1 MKDHHSGAGAPPDAD
16 GVRRFLF
23 EGAAV
28 RGEIVRLHH
37 SVKEIL
43 AQHFYPAPVA
53 ALLGEMLAAS
63 VLLSSTIKFSGTLSL
78 QAKSNGPVGLIFAEC
93 SDDGRVRG
101 FARVADEAIG
111 EGISSL
117 LRQGTLA
124 ITITPDTGQRYQGI
138 VPLDAD
144 TLGACLE
151 HYFRQS
157 EQLATA
163 VWLACDGDT
172 SAGLLLQT
180 LPEAAR
186 HLPEPD
192 RHWEHLQ
199 QLAAT
204 LRADE
209 LLRDPFEH
217 LLYKLFHD
225 ERVRLHAPRAVRFGC
240 RCSAA
245 RAAATLKALGV
256 AEARSIIEER
266 GTILIH
272 CEFCQ
277 QEYRFDTAE
286 VERLFETPSEGTV
299 H

>member
-1 MKDHHSGAGAPPDAD
+1 MSEHRAGAGTSTDAD
-16 GVRRFLF
+16 SVRRFVF
-23 EGAAV
+23 EEAAV
-28 RGEIVRLHH
+28 RGEIVRLDR
-37 SVKEIL
+37 SIKEIL
-43 AQHFYPAPVA
+43 AQHFYPPPVA

-78 QAKSNGPVGLIFAEC
+78 QAKSSGPVGLIFAEC
-93 SDDGRVRG
+93 SHDARVRG
-101 FARVADEAIG
+101 FARVANAAMGD
-111 EGISSL
+111 GISGL

-124 ITITPDTGQRYQGI
+124 ITITPDSGQRYQGI

-163 VWLACDGDT
+163 VWLACDGSQ

-180 LPEAAR
+180 LPAAAR
-186 HLPEPD
+186 DLPEQT
-192 RHWEHLQ
+192 RHWEHLHH
-199 QLAAT
+199 LAAT

-209 LLRDPFEH
+209 LLSDPFEH

-225 ERVRLHAPRAVRFGC
+225 QQLRLYPPRPVRFGC

-245 RAAATLKALGV
+245 RAAATLKALGA
-256 AEARSIIEER
+256 AEARSIIAER

-277 QEYRFDTAE
+277 QEYRFDPAE
-286 VERLFETPSEGTV
+286 VERLFEAPPEDTV